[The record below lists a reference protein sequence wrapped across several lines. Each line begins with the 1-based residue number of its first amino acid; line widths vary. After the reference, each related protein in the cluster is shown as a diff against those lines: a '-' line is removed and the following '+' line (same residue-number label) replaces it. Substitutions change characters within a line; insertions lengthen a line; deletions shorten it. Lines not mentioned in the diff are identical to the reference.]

1 MPHKAYIICLQ
12 TYYISDLR
20 YCQHFINGGEKLFEK
35 IKRLADAKG
44 VSMYQISVETGIP
57 YTCLADWKSGRSK
70 PKFDKLVKLAKYF
83 GVDVEYFAE

>member
-1 MPHKAYIICLQ
+1 
-12 TYYISDLR
+12 
-20 YCQHFINGGEKLFEK
+20 
-35 IKRLADAKG
+35 
-44 VSMYQISVETGIP
+44 MYQISVETGIP